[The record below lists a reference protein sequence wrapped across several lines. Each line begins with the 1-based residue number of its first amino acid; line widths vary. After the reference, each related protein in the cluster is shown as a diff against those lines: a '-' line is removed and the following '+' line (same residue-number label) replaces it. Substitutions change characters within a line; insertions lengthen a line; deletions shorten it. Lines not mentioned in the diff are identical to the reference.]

1 MGAPTNIAL
10 ILFLC
15 TAVHD
20 RLLQRKRFSMGF
32 KAIKGILA
40 VVVTVVTLHPDELQ
54 AQSQL
59 SDESTVT
66 EARQIVESRLGDT
79 VREAL
84 NAAKRPRIEDRLAP
98 LESLG
103 AEQTARTSGLTIFRL
118 RNVPTVV
125 GVVTDEG
132 VIVSEF

>member
-1 MGAPTNIAL
+1 MG
-10 ILFLC
+10 C
-15 TAVHD
+15 
-20 RLLQRKRFSMGF
+20 
-32 KAIKGILA
+32 KAIKGVLA
-40 VVVTVVTLHPDELQ
+40 VVVTLVTLHPDELR

-59 SDESTVT
+59 SDEPTVT

-79 VREAL
+79 VRDAL

-98 LESLG
+98 PKSLE

-125 GVVTDEG
+125 GVITDEG